1 MSELPSNSSSAHL
14 KGSGWENDVDVSTEE
29 AGKPSSV
36 KDRGSKKLRGK
47 RLKEMKAA
55 LLQSE
60 DRTAD
65 AENDLENVF
74 ISDTVPF
81 QRTPMAGKKTSKR
94 KSPAVSL
101 PEIEQEFE
109 SAENVRFNF
118 TNFTF
123 KPRKRLSH
131 ADQSAGDTHLNI
143 FPKDNIHERAE
154 PAVPQMCEKASDE
167 RIQSRSHRPA
177 EGSRT
182 KEKLLL
188 GDKNKPVSEDSRAKK
203 EKFSETEN
211 HQQLPSRPNNVSP
224 GENGNTNKRPQSPTK
239 QDHLKTKVASST
251 LAKLSRFSFEEK
263 SSDKTTTAP
272 PEAKTAGE
280 NTATRAREEIVNKR
294 TNSSAHIT
302 GSQKNTTL
310 QTKKNITSEA
320 TEIKTITPQTGVTR
334 TETNGQTAGNP
345 MKRTC
350 FELGSGGPAGL
361 LSGLSLFSSS
371 VLDDDDLDVEWN

>member
-60 DRTAD
+60 DRTAN

-74 ISDTVPF
+74 ISDTVPSHS
-81 QRTPMAGKKTSKR
+81 TPMAGKKSSKR
-94 KSPAVSL
+94 KSPAGIL

-109 SAENVRFNF
+109 SAENVRSRF

-131 ADQSAGDTHLNI
+131 ADQSAGNTHSNI

-154 PAVPQMCEKASDE
+154 PAVPQMCEKTSDE

-188 GDKNKPVSEDSRAKK
+188 EDKNKDSRAKK
-203 EKFSETEN
+203 GKFPETEN
-211 HQQLPSRPNNVSP
+211 HQQLLPNSVSP
-224 GENGNTNKRPQSPTK
+224 GENGDTNKRPQSPTK

-280 NTATRAREEIVNKR
+280 NTTTRAREEIVNKR

-310 QTKKNITSEA
+310 QTKKNISSEA
-320 TEIKTITPQTGVTR
+320 TAIKTITPQTGVTR